1 MSQSVHAPYHFVPLS
16 KWVYMP
22 DWAHL
27 VSHDVP
33 FQDGLSGKIEY
44 TLTNKTPLCVGDTK
58 DESGVL
64 KIARN
69 PAGTP
74 IIPGSSL
81 KGMIRNVLEIA
92 SFGKFN
98 TVDDRRFSF
107 RDVSRDSHYLLD
119 VIKPNKVIGGWL
131 KYDADKQRWAFR
143 QSEFTPVFHDDL
155 NKVAKT
161 HIFNESFKQPAEEK
175 YQQYR
180 LDSLKALSFDLGKQS
195 MESTR
200 SKTVSVECACNL
212 GHGQLSGIPVF
223 SGFRPGTK
231 KYWSTRLN
239 FSYLFYQA
247 KPQDQAIAIDTKLVN
262 DLFANHSE
270 DLVKELR
277 QHPHPELGIP
287 VFALHKKGAI
297 ACFGFAKMPR
307 VTYKN
312 SIVELIERHNKA
324 HTSDAYFDMAEL
336 MFGSLREKGFS
347 LKSRVSFAD
356 AVAVDDC
363 NGDVYQEDPTVLGSP
378 QATFLGGYIEQ
389 DGKKS
394 DNTYQSYDDDNARVS
409 GWKRYPARKDY
420 EHFSPENDNESVL
433 SKFELLKPE
442 KTFKGQITFHNLK
455 PEELGALV
463 WCLTLNNSDERY
475 HSLGHAKPL
484 GAGNVV
490 IALDEATSF
499 TLTHSG
505 DIEHK
510 INAASWSDRFSTH
523 MNERY
528 DPQGYWE
535 KSPQMQHL
543 LALTDMSVEDSN
555 DFAYMRLEGYQ
566 SANNATLALPNLDI
580 NGRTLSR
587 TLDDNRAMG
596 SKAFA
601 RGRLSALFNGS
612 DTFHLSEQTLSDQYC
627 ENLAKQQQKQQMAE
641 EKARFNNADISP
653 FDRICGLLPLM
664 IESQDVLSSTDKKNK
679 VKELREI
686 IKEVK
691 DIDLNEDEKA
701 TLISFFEQIELSR
714 KDTDKAIKYL
724 KK

>member
-1 MSQSVHAPYHFVPLS
+1 MSQPIHAPYHFVPLS

-33 FQDGLSGKIEY
+33 FEDGLSGKIEY
-44 TLTNKTPLCVGDTK
+44 TLTNKTPLCVGDSK

-69 PAGTP
+69 PNGTP

-107 RDVSRDSHYLLD
+107 RDVSRDSHYLLN

-131 KYDADKQRWAFR
+131 KYDADKECWAFR

-161 HIFNESFKQPAEEK
+161 NIFNEAFKQPAEEK
-175 YQQYR
+175 YEEYR
-180 LDSLKALSFDLGKQS
+180 LDSLKALSFDLGKQR
-195 MESTR
+195 MEGTR
-200 SKTVSVECACNL
+200 GKTVSVECACNL
-212 GHGQLSGIPVF
+212 AQGQLSGIPVF
-223 SGFRPGTK
+223 SGFRPGSK

-247 KPQDQAIAIDTKLVN
+247 QPKEQAIAVDTTLVN
-262 DLFANHSE
+262 DLFTNHNE

-287 VFALHKKGAI
+287 VFALHKKGEI

-312 SIVELIERHNKA
+312 AIVKLIERHNKA
-324 HTSDAYFDMAEL
+324 HTSDVHFDMAEL
-336 MFGSLREKGFS
+336 MLGTLREKGLG
-347 LKSRVSFAD
+347 LKSRVSFSD
-356 AVAVDDC
+356 AVATDDC
-363 NGDVYQEDPTVLGSP
+363 HGDVYQAVPTVLGSP

-389 DGKKS
+389 DTKKA
-394 DNTYQSYDDDNARVS
+394 DNTYQSYDDDSARVS
-409 GWKRYPARKDY
+409 GWKRYPARKEY
-420 EHFSPENDNESVL
+420 THFSPEKDNENVL

-442 KTFKGQITFHNLK
+442 KTFTGQVTFNNLK
-455 PEELGALV
+455 PEELSALI
-463 WCLTLNNSDERY
+463 WCLTLDNSNERY

-484 GAGNVV
+484 GAGSVV
-490 IALDEATSF
+490 IALNQATSF

-505 DIEHK
+505 DVMH
-510 INAASWSDRFSTH
+510 NVDAATWSDCFSTH

-528 DPQGYWE
+528 DPQGYWS
-535 KSPQMQHL
+535 KSPQIEHL
-543 LALTDMSVEDSN
+543 MALTDMSVEDSN

-566 SANNATLALPNLDI
+566 AANNNTLALPNLDI

-587 TLDDNRAMG
+587 TLDDNRSMG

-601 RGRLSALFNGS
+601 RGRLNNLFDNS
-612 DTFHLSEQTLSDQYC
+612 DSFHLGEQALSEQYC
-627 ENLAKQQQKQQMAE
+627 DNLAMQQQKQQMAQ
-641 EKARFNNADISP
+641 EKAQLKNADISP
-653 FDRICGLLPLM
+653 FERICGLLPLM

-691 DIDLNEDEKA
+691 DIELNDDEKS
-701 TLISFFEQIELSR
+701 TLISLFEKIQLSS
-714 KDTDKAIKYL
+714 KDTDKVIKYL